1 MAAQRIRA
9 ANSGGLPRCK
19 SEGTLIDL
27 GESFAETTLCDV
39 KVPSPSALLVDNPT
53 SFGNAK
59 EVIAIKDY
67 CPTNFTTLKFSKGDH
82 LYVLDTSG
90 GEWWYAH
97 NTTEMGYIPSS
108 YVQPVNHRN
117 SSLSDSGV
125 IDNLLESPDEGVR
138 ELDLLGEWTDVKRN
152 SAKSYHNNPFLNGAQ
167 TNPFLNGNLQAA
179 PGSDKE
185 SDSSV
190 AVDLLLFDTG
200 TPTSALP
207 SSAANN
213 SLGDLLDEFPSTN
226 RLDVE
231 QPVRRDNPFFRSKRS
246 YSLSELSVLQAKSDV
261 LASSG
266 FFSGLKSPTP
276 EQFQSREDFRTAWL
290 NHRKLARSCH
300 DLDLLG
306 QNPGWGQTQPVETN
320 IVCKLDSSGG
330 AVQLP
335 DTNISIRVPEG
346 HVCPGETQQISMKA
360 MLDPPLELNS
370 DKCTTISPVLQ
381 IKLSNMEVKTFII
394 LEMKVSAEVKND
406 MMSKSLVGLQCLRSD
421 MKEGPFTPMQ
431 LCYSYGDTIQVQLKN
446 LEPCM
451 YIAAVA
457 QGQNILYPYT
467 VWDYI
472 SKKITVGVY
481 GPKHI
486 HPSFKTVVAMFGH
499 ECAPKTLLVNEVTRQ
514 SHSPAPVALQLWGKH
529 QFALSRPQDL
539 KLCMFSN
546 MTNYE
551 VKASE
556 QAKIVRGF
564 QMKLG
569 KVSRLIF
576 PITSHDPNELSD
588 FTLRIQVK
596 DDQDAILT
604 QFCVQTPQP
613 PPKSAIK
620 PTGQRRFLKKNEV
633 GKIILSPLAATTKY
647 PVFQDRPVLSLKYGK
662 LLKTV
667 VRQSK
672 NHYLLE
678 YKKGDVIALLSEEK
692 IRLKGQLWT
701 KEWYIGYYQGKI
713 GLVHT
718 KNVLVVGKVKP
729 SYFSGPDLTT
739 SLLLEQILRP
749 CKFLTYIYASVR
761 TLLMENLS
769 SWRSFADALGYL
781 NLPLAFFCRAELDSE
796 PERVASVLEKLKEDC
811 NSVENKERKSFQKEL
826 MTDSPDPLP
835 GERGWIQRWWRIQ
848 RENCIQRMVEDPEG
862 ELDAEMVE
870 DPEGELDAEMVED
883 PEGKLDAEG
892 ADPWAVGEEAVLAQ
906 ALLKMDCQGL
916 VVRLVQDFVLLT
928 TAVEVA
934 QRWRE
939 LAEKLAKV
947 SRQQMDAYE
956 APHRDRSGTLDSEAM
971 WKPAYDFLLTWSS
984 QMGDSYRDVIQELHT
999 GLDKMKNPITKR
1011 WKHLTGTLILVNSLD
1026 MLRAAAFSPQDH
1038 EDFAI

>member
-9 ANSGGLPRCK
+9 VNASGLPRCK

-27 GESFAETTLCDV
+27 SEEFSETSFSSV
-39 KVPSPSALLVDNPT
+39 KVPSPSALMVDNPT

-59 EVIAIKDY
+59 EVVAIKDY
-67 CPTNFTTLKFSKGDH
+67 CPNNFTTLKFSKGDH

-108 YVQPVNHRN
+108 YVQPVNYRN
-117 SSLSDSGV
+117 SSLTDSGM
-125 IDNLLESPDEGVR
+125 IDNLLESSDEGAK
-138 ELDLLGEWTDVKRN
+138 ELDLLGDWTDLKWKV
-152 SAKSYHNNPFLNGAQ
+152 AKNNPFLNNIQA
-167 TNPFLNGNLQAA
+167 NPFVNGNVQIM
-179 PGSDKE
+179 PDRDKE
-185 SDSSV
+185 SSRQTTL
-190 AVDLLLFDTG
+190 DLLLFDTG
-200 TPTSALP
+200 VPAFTGS
-207 SSAANN
+207 SSATN
-213 SLGDLLDEFPSTN
+213 SSVGNHLDDVPSMNGFEF
-226 RLDVE
+226 E
-231 QPVRRDNPFFRSKRS
+231 QPSRRDNPFFRSKRS
-246 YSLSELSVLQAKSDV
+246 YSLSELSVLQAKSETP
-261 LASSG
+261 ASLG
-266 FFSGLKSPTP
+266 FFTGLKSPTP
-276 EQFQSREDFRTAWL
+276 EEFQSREDFRTAWL

-335 DTNISIRVPEG
+335 DTNINIRIPEG
-346 HVCPGETQQISMKA
+346 HVAPGDTQQISMKA
-360 MLDPPLELNS
+360 LLDPPLELNS
-370 DKCTTISPVLQ
+370 DKCSTISPVLE
-381 IKLSNMEVKTFII
+381 IKLSNMEVRTSII

-406 MMSKSLVGLQCLRSD
+406 IVSKSIVAVQCLRSD
-421 MKEGPFTPMQ
+421 TKEGPYAPIQ
-431 LCYSYGDTIQVQLKN
+431 LSCCYGDTIQVQLEN

-451 YIAAVA
+451 YIAVVA

-472 SKKITVGVY
+472 GKKITVGVY

-486 HPSFKTVVAMFGH
+486 HPSFKTVVAIFGH
-499 ECAPKTLLVNEVTRQ
+499 DCAPKTLLVNEVTRQ
-514 SHSPAPVALQLWGKH
+514 VHCVAPVALQLWGKH
-529 QFALSRPQDL
+529 QFILARSQDL
-539 KLCMFSN
+539 KICMFSN

-551 VKASE
+551 VRANE

-576 PITSHDPNELSD
+576 PIMSHDPNELSD

-596 DDQDAILT
+596 NDQDTILT

-613 PPKSAIK
+613 PSKSAIRS
-620 PTGQRRFLKKNEV
+620 TGPRRFLKKNEV
-633 GKIILSPLAATTKY
+633 GKIILSPLATAAKY
-647 PVFQDRPVLSLKYGK
+647 PVFQDRPVASLKYGK

-667 VRQSK
+667 VRQNK

-678 YKKGDVIALLSEEK
+678 YKKGDAIALLSEEK
-692 IRLKGQLWT
+692 IKLKGQLWT
-701 KEWYIGYYQGKI
+701 KEWYIGYYQGKV

-718 KNVLVVGKVKP
+718 KNVLIVGKIKP
-729 SYFSGPDLTT
+729 SYFSGPELTT
-739 SLLLEQILRP
+739 NMLLEQILRP

-761 TLLMENLS
+761 TLLMENIS
-769 SWRSFADALGYL
+769 SWRTFAEALGYG
-781 NLPLAFFCRAELDSE
+781 NLPLAFFCRAELDNE
-796 PERVASVLEKLKEDC
+796 PECVASVLEKLKEDC
-811 NSVENKERKSFQKEL
+811 NNSESKDRKSFQKEL
-826 MTDSPDPLP
+826 MS
-835 GERGWIQRWWRIQ
+835 
-848 RENCIQRMVEDPEG
+848 
-862 ELDAEMVE
+862 
-870 DPEGELDAEMVED
+870 
-883 PEGKLDAEG
+883 
-892 ADPWAVGEEAVLAQ
+892 

-916 VVRLVQDFVLLT
+916 VVRLIQDFVLLT

-947 SRQQMDAYE
+947 SKQQMDAYE
-956 APHRDRSGTLDSEAM
+956 APHRDKNGAVDSEAM
-971 WKPAYDFLLTWSS
+971 WKPAYDFMLTWSN
-984 QMGDSYRDVIQELHT
+984 QMGDSYRDVTQELHI

-1011 WKHLTGTLILVNSLD
+1011 WKHLTGTLILVNSLEI
-1026 MLRAAAFSPQDH
+1026 LRASAFSPREHD
-1038 EDFAI
+1038 DYAI

>member
-9 ANSGGLPRCK
+9 ANATGLPRCK

-27 GESFAETTLCDV
+27 NEEFSETSFSSV
-39 KVPSPSALLVDNPT
+39 KVPSPSALMVDNLT

-59 EVIAIKDY
+59 EVVAIKDY
-67 CPTNFTTLKFSKGDH
+67 CPNNFTTLKFSKGDH

-108 YVQPVNHRN
+108 YVQPVNYRN
-117 SSLSDSGV
+117 SSLTDSGM
-125 IDNLLESPDEGVR
+125 IDNLLENSDEGAK
-138 ELDLLGEWTDVKRN
+138 ELDLLGDWTDVKW
-152 SAKSYHNNPFLNGAQ
+152 SLTKNNPFLNNMQ
-167 TNPFLNGNLQAA
+167 TNPFLNGNVQIM
-179 PGSDKE
+179 PDGDKE
-185 SDSSV
+185 CSRQTT
-190 AVDLLLFDTG
+190 VDLLLFDTG
-200 TPTSALP
+200 LPTFTG
-207 SSAANN
+207 SSYATDSSVGNH
-213 SLGDLLDEFPSTN
+213 LDEIPSIN
-226 RLDVE
+226 GFEFD
-231 QPVRRDNPFFRSKRS
+231 QPSRRDNPFFRSKRS
-246 YSLSELSVLQAKSDV
+246 YSLSELSVLQAKSEN

-266 FFSGLKSPTP
+266 FFTGLKSPTP
-276 EQFQSREDFRTAWL
+276 EQFQSREDFRAAWL

-335 DTNISIRVPEG
+335 DTNINIRIPEG
-346 HVCPGETQQISMKA
+346 HVIAGDTQQISMKA
-360 MLDPPLELNS
+360 LLDPPLELNS
-370 DKCTTISPVLQ
+370 DKCSTISPVLE
-381 IKLSNMEVKTFII
+381 IKLSNMEIRTSII
-394 LEMKVSAEVKND
+394 LEMKISAEVKND
-406 MMSKSLVGLQCLRSD
+406 IVSKSLVEVQCLRSD
-421 MKEGPFTPMQ
+421 MKEGPYAPLQ
-431 LCYSYGDTIQVQLKN
+431 LRYCYGDTIQVELEN

-451 YIAAVA
+451 YIAVVA

-472 SKKITVGVY
+472 TKKVTVGVY

-486 HPSFKTVVAMFGH
+486 HPSFKTVVAIFGH
-499 ECAPKTLLVNEVTRQ
+499 DCAPKTLLVNEVTRQ
-514 SHSPAPVALQLWGKH
+514 VHCTAPVALQLWGKH
-529 QFALSRPQDL
+529 QFALARPQDL

-551 VKASE
+551 VRASE

-576 PITSHDPNELSD
+576 PIMSHDPNELSD

-596 DDQDAILT
+596 DDKDAILT

-613 PPKSAIK
+613 PPKSAVRS
-620 PTGQRRFLKKNEV
+620 TGQRRFLKKNEV
-633 GKIILSPLAATTKY
+633 GKIILSPLATTTKY
-647 PVFQDRPVLSLKYGK
+647 PVFQDRIVANLKYGK

-667 VRQSK
+667 VRQNK

-678 YKKGDVIALLSEEK
+678 YKKGDAIALLSEEK
-692 IRLKGQLWT
+692 IKLKGQLWT

-729 SYFSGPDLTT
+729 NYFSGPELTT
-739 SLLLEQILRP
+739 CMLLEQILRP

-761 TLLMENLS
+761 TLLMENIS
-769 SWRSFADALGYL
+769 SWRAFADALGYG

-796 PERVASVLEKLKEDC
+796 PECVASVLEKLKEDC
-811 NSVENKERKSFQKEL
+811 NNSDNKDRKSFQKEL
-826 MTDSPDPLP
+826 MS
-835 GERGWIQRWWRIQ
+835 
-848 RENCIQRMVEDPEG
+848 
-862 ELDAEMVE
+862 
-870 DPEGELDAEMVED
+870 
-883 PEGKLDAEG
+883 
-892 ADPWAVGEEAVLAQ
+892 
-906 ALLKMDCQGL
+906 ALLKMDYQGL
-916 VVRLVQDFVLLT
+916 VVRLIQDFVLLT

-956 APHRDRSGTLDSEAM
+956 APHRDKNGAVDSEAM
-971 WKPAYDFLLTWSS
+971 WKPAYDFMLTWSN
-984 QMGDSYRDVIQELHT
+984 QMGDSYRDVTQELHI

-1026 MLRAAAFSPQDH
+1026 VLRAAAFSPQEEHD
-1038 EDFAI
+1038 DCAI

>member
-9 ANSGGLPRCK
+9 ANSSGLPRCK

-27 GESFAETTLCDV
+27 SEGFSETSFSDV

-53 SFGNAK
+53 PFVNAK
-59 EVIAIKDY
+59 EVVAIKDY

-108 YVQPVNHRN
+108 YVQPVNYRN
-117 SSLSDSGV
+117 SSFTDSGM

-152 SAKSYHNNPFLNGAQ
+152 SANTYSNNPFLNGVQ
-167 TNPFLNGNLQAA
+167 TNPFLNGNLQIT
-179 PGSDKE
+179 PSSDKE
-185 SDSSV
+185 CTPKTT
-190 AVDLLLFDTG
+190 VDLLLFDTAAPLFTG
-200 TPTSALP
+200 AGSAMN
-207 SSAANN
+207 SSIGNIFAE
-213 SLGDLLDEFPSTN
+213 LPSTN
-226 RLDVE
+226 GLEFE

-246 YSLSELSVLQAKSDV
+246 YSLSELSVLQAKSEIPT
-261 LASSG
+261 SSG
-266 FFSGLKSPTP
+266 FFTGLKSPTP

-335 DTNISIRVPEG
+335 DTNISIHVPEG
-346 HVCPGETQQISMKA
+346 HVLPGETQQISMKA
-360 MLDPPLELNS
+360 LLDPPLELNS
-370 DKCTTISPVLQ
+370 DKCSTISPVLE
-381 IKLSNMEVKTFII
+381 IKLSNLEVKTFIM

-406 MMSKSLVGLQCLRSD
+406 IVSQSLVGLQCLRSD
-421 MKEGPFTPMQ
+421 TKEGPYTPMQ
-431 LCYSYGDTIQVQLKN
+431 LSYSYGDTIQVQLDN

-451 YIAAVA
+451 YIAVVA
-457 QGQNILYPYT
+457 QGQNVIYPYT

-486 HPSFKTVVAMFGH
+486 HPSFKTIVAIFGH
-499 ECAPKTLLVNEVTRQ
+499 ECAPKTLLVTEVTRQ
-514 SHSPAPVALQLWGKH
+514 IHGVAPVALQLWGKH
-529 QFALSRPQDL
+529 QFTLARPQDL

-576 PITSHDPNELSD
+576 PIMSHDFNELSD

-596 DDQDAILT
+596 DDKDAILT

-620 PTGQRRFLKKNEV
+620 STGQRRFLKKNEV
-633 GKIILSPLAATTKY
+633 GKIILSSLAATSKY
-647 PVFQDRPVLSLKYGK
+647 PAFQERPVASLKYGK

-667 VRQSK
+667 VRQNK

-692 IRLKGQLWT
+692 IKLKGQLWT

-713 GLVHT
+713 GLVHA

-729 SYFSGPDLTT
+729 CYFSGPDLTT
-739 SLLLEQILRP
+739 SALLEQILRP

-761 TLLMENLS
+761 TLLMENIS
-769 SWRSFADALGYL
+769 SWRSFADALGYV
-781 NLPLAFFCRAELDSE
+781 NLPLTFFCRAELDSE
-796 PERVASVLEKLKEDC
+796 SERVASVLEKLKEDC
-811 NSVENKERKSFQKEL
+811 NNTENKERKSFQKEL
-826 MTDSPDPLP
+826 M
-835 GERGWIQRWWRIQ
+835 
-848 RENCIQRMVEDPEG
+848 
-862 ELDAEMVE
+862 A
-870 DPEGELDAEMVED
+870 
-883 PEGKLDAEG
+883 
-892 ADPWAVGEEAVLAQ
+892 

-916 VVRLVQDFVLLT
+916 VVRLIQDFVLLT

-947 SRQQMDAYE
+947 SKQQMDAYE
-956 APHRDRSGTLDSEAM
+956 APHRDRNGVVDSEAM
-971 WKPAYDFLLTWSS
+971 WKPAYDFLLTWSN
-984 QMGDSYRDVIQELHT
+984 QIGDSYRDVIQELHI

-1026 MLRAAAFSPQDH
+1026 ILRAAAFSPPDH

>member
-1 MAAQRIRA
+1 
-9 ANSGGLPRCK
+9 
-19 SEGTLIDL
+19 
-27 GESFAETTLCDV
+27 
-39 KVPSPSALLVDNPT
+39 
-53 SFGNAK
+53 
-59 EVIAIKDY
+59 
-67 CPTNFTTLKFSKGDH
+67 
-82 LYVLDTSG
+82 
-90 GEWWYAH
+90 
-97 NTTEMGYIPSS
+97 
-108 YVQPVNHRN
+108 
-117 SSLSDSGV
+117 
-125 IDNLLESPDEGVR
+125 
-138 ELDLLGEWTDVKRN
+138 
-152 SAKSYHNNPFLNGAQ
+152 
-167 TNPFLNGNLQAA
+167 
-179 PGSDKE
+179 
-185 SDSSV
+185 
-190 AVDLLLFDTG
+190 
-200 TPTSALP
+200 
-207 SSAANN
+207 
-213 SLGDLLDEFPSTN
+213 
-226 RLDVE
+226 
-231 QPVRRDNPFFRSKRS
+231 
-246 YSLSELSVLQAKSDV
+246 
-261 LASSG
+261 
-266 FFSGLKSPTP
+266 
-276 EQFQSREDFRTAWL
+276 
-290 NHRKLARSCH
+290 
-300 DLDLLG
+300 
-306 QNPGWGQTQPVETN
+306 
-320 IVCKLDSSGG
+320 
-330 AVQLP
+330 
-335 DTNISIRVPEG
+335 
-346 HVCPGETQQISMKA
+346 MKA

-370 DKCTTISPVLQ
+370 DKCSTISPVLQ

-406 MMSKSLVGLQCLRSD
+406 VMSKSLVGLQCLRSD
-421 MKEGPFTPMQ
+421 MKEGPYTPMQ
-431 LCYSYGDTIQVQLKN
+431 LSYSYGDTIQVQLEN

-451 YIAAVA
+451 YIAVVA

-499 ECAPKTLLVNEVTRQ
+499 ECAPKTLLVSEVTRQ

-576 PITSHDPNELSD
+576 PIASHDPNELSD

-596 DDQDAILT
+596 DDKDAILT

-613 PPKSAIK
+613 APKSAIK

-633 GKIILSPLAATTKY
+633 GKIILSPLAATAKY

-781 NLPLAFFCRAELDSE
+781 NLPLTFFCRAELDSE

-811 NSVENKERKSFQKEL
+811 NNTENKERKSFQKEL
-826 MTDSPDPLP
+826 MTVSLGSDKEVLIP
-835 GERGWIQRWWRIQ
+835 RR
-848 RENCIQRMVEDPEG
+848 
-862 ELDAEMVE
+862 AEWLE
-870 DPEGELDAEMVED
+870 
-883 PEGKLDAEG
+883 
-892 ADPWAVGEEAVLAQ
+892 
-906 ALLKMDCQGL
+906 
-916 VVRLVQDFVLLT
+916 
-928 TAVEVA
+928 
-934 QRWRE
+934 
-939 LAEKLAKV
+939 
-947 SRQQMDAYE
+947 
-956 APHRDRSGTLDSEAM
+956 
-971 WKPAYDFLLTWSS
+971 
-984 QMGDSYRDVIQELHT
+984 
-999 GLDKMKNPITKR
+999 
-1011 WKHLTGTLILVNSLD
+1011 
-1026 MLRAAAFSPQDH
+1026 
-1038 EDFAI
+1038 

>member
-9 ANSGGLPRCK
+9 ANSSGLPRCK

-27 GESFAETTLCDV
+27 SEGFSETSFNDV
-39 KVPSPSALLVDNPT
+39 KVPSPSALLIDNPT
-53 SFGNAK
+53 SIGNAK
-59 EVIAIKDY
+59 EVVAIKDY
-67 CPTNFTTLKFSKGDH
+67 CPNNFTTLKFSKGDH

-108 YVQPVNHRN
+108 YVQPVNYRN
-117 SSLSDSGV
+117 SSLTDSGM
-125 IDNLLESPDEGVR
+125 IDNLLESPDEGVK
-138 ELDLLGEWTDVKRN
+138 ELDLLGECMNVKRN
-152 SAKSYHNNPFLNGAQ
+152 SAKGCYNNNPFLNSIQ
-167 TNPFLNGNLQAA
+167 SNPFLNGNLKII
-179 PGSDKE
+179 PSLHKE
-185 SDSSV
+185 ISPK
-190 AVDLLLFDTG
+190 ATVDLLLFDTG
-200 TPTSALP
+200 DPTSTGS
-207 SSAANN
+207 SSATN
-213 SLGDLLDEFPSTN
+213 SRTGNLDEIPSTN
-226 RLDVE
+226 GFEFE
-231 QPVRRDNPFFRSKRS
+231 QPIKRENPFFRSKRS
-246 YSLSELSVLQAKSDV
+246 YSLSELSVLQAKSTE
-261 LASSG
+261 SCG
-266 FFSGLKSPTP
+266 FFTGLKSPTP

-330 AVQLP
+330 AVHLP
-335 DTNISIRVPEG
+335 DTNISIRLPEG
-346 HVCPGETQQISMKA
+346 HVSPGDTQQISMKA

-370 DKCTTISPVLQ
+370 DKCSTISPVLE
-381 IKLSNMEVKTFII
+381 IKLSNMEVKKFIT

-406 MMSKSLVGLQCLRSD
+406 IVSKSLVGIQCLRSD
-421 MKEGPFTPMQ
+421 TKEGPYTPMQ
-431 LCYSYGDTIQVQLKN
+431 LSYCYGETIQVHLEN

-451 YIAAVA
+451 YVAVVA
-457 QGQNILYPYT
+457 QGQNVMYPYT
-467 VWDYI
+467 VWNYI
-472 SKKITVGVY
+472 GKKITVGVY

-486 HPSFKTVVAMFGH
+486 HPSFKTVVALFGH

-514 SHSPAPVALQLWGKH
+514 VPGTASVALQLWGKH
-529 QFALSRPQDL
+529 QFTLARPQDL
-539 KLCMFSN
+539 KVCMFSN

-576 PITSHDPNELSD
+576 PIMSHDPNELSD
-588 FTLRIQVK
+588 FTVRIQVK
-596 DDQDAILT
+596 DDRDAILT

-613 PPKSAIK
+613 PPQSAIK
-620 PTGQRRFLKKNEV
+620 STGQRRFLKKNEV
-633 GKIILSPLAATTKY
+633 GKIILSPLAATSKY
-647 PVFQDRPVLSLKYGK
+647 ATFQDRPVASLKYGK

-667 VRQSK
+667 VRQNK

-692 IRLKGQLWT
+692 IKLKGQLWT

-718 KNVLVVGKVKP
+718 KNMLVVGKVKP

-739 SLLLEQILRP
+739 SALLEQILRP

-761 TLLMENLS
+761 TLLMENIS
-769 SWRSFADALGYL
+769 SWRSFADALGYV
-781 NLPLAFFCRAELDSE
+781 NLPLTFFCRAELDSE

-811 NSVENKERKSFQKEL
+811 NNTEYKDRKSFQKEL
-826 MTDSPDPLP
+826 MT
-835 GERGWIQRWWRIQ
+835 
-848 RENCIQRMVEDPEG
+848 
-862 ELDAEMVE
+862 
-870 DPEGELDAEMVED
+870 
-883 PEGKLDAEG
+883 
-892 ADPWAVGEEAVLAQ
+892 

-916 VVRLVQDFVLLT
+916 VVRLIQDFVLLT

-947 SRQQMDAYE
+947 SKQQMDAYE
-956 APHRDRSGTLDSEAM
+956 APHRDKNGIVDSEAM
-971 WKPAYDFLLTWSS
+971 WKPAYDFLLTWSN
-984 QMGDSYRDVIQELHT
+984 QIGDSYRDVTQELHI

-1026 MLRAAAFSPQDH
+1026 VLRATAFSPQDH

>member
-9 ANSGGLPRCK
+9 ANSGGLPRCR

-27 GESFAETTLCDV
+27 AQGCAESSLCDL
-39 KVPSPSALLVDNPT
+39 KVPSPSALLVDNPA

-59 EVIAIKDY
+59 EVVAIKDY

-117 SSLSDSGV
+117 SSLTDSGM

-138 ELDLLGEWTDVKRN
+138 ELDLLGEWTEAQRN
-152 SAKSYHNNPFLNGAQ
+152 SLKTYHNNPFLNGVQ
-167 TNPFLNGNLQAA
+167 TNPFLDGNGGQTV
-179 PGSDKE
+179 PSSDLE
-185 SDSSV
+185 SNSNV

-200 TPTSALP
+200 APASGVS
-207 SSAANN
+207 SSAANS
-213 SLGDLLDEFPSTN
+213 SLGNIFDEFPSTN
-226 RLDVE
+226 RLDLE

-246 YSLSELSVLQAKSDV
+246 YSLSELSVLQAKSEAP
-261 LASSG
+261 ASSG

-335 DTNISIRVPEG
+335 DTNISIHVPEG

-370 DKCTTISPVLQ
+370 DKCSTISPVLQ

-394 LEMKVSAEVKND
+394 LEMKVSAEVKDD
-406 MMSKSLVGLQCLRSD
+406 MVSKSLVGLQCLRSD
-421 MKEGPFTPMQ
+421 MKEGPYTPLQ
-431 LCYSYGDTIQVQLKN
+431 LSYSYGDTIQVQLEN

-451 YIAAVA
+451 YVAAVA

-472 SKKITVGVY
+472 HKKITVGVY

-486 HPSFKTVVAMFGH
+486 HPSFTTVVALFGH
-499 ECAPKTLLVNEVTRQ
+499 ECAPKTLLVNEVTRP

-551 VKASE
+551 VKAGE
-556 QAKIVRGF
+556 AARMVRGF

-576 PITSHDPNELSD
+576 PIASHDPNELSD
-588 FTLRIQVK
+588 FTLRVQVK
-596 DDQDAILT
+596 DDTGAILT

-701 KEWYIGYYQGKI
+701 KEWYIGYYQGKV

-781 NLPLAFFCRAELDSE
+781 NLPLTFFCRAELDSE

-811 NSVENKERKSFQKEL
+811 NNTENKERKSFQKEL
-826 MTDSPDPLP
+826 MT
-835 GERGWIQRWWRIQ
+835 
-848 RENCIQRMVEDPEG
+848 
-862 ELDAEMVE
+862 
-870 DPEGELDAEMVED
+870 
-883 PEGKLDAEG
+883 
-892 ADPWAVGEEAVLAQ
+892 

-916 VVRLVQDFVLLT
+916 VVRLIQDFVLLT

-947 SRQQMDAYE
+947 SKQQMDAYE
-956 APHRDRSGTLDSEAM
+956 APHRDKMGAVDSEAM